1 MNLSLSSWDV
11 MRREVLAEVVFLE
24 AAVYLVEW
32 AVLTAQNHR
41 HPFGHQFVE
50 STCQRA
56 PNVPVRLAQHQ
67 LKYATAMKVAEN

>member
-1 MNLSLSSWDV
+1 MFLSFWAMV
-11 MRREVLAEVVFLE
+11 RREVLAEVVFLE

-67 LKYATAMKVAEN
+67 LKHATAMKVAEN